1 MHPTHHLSST
11 CWQSNGKMKGW
22 HVHFNYNNQIRHPS
36 SFKHELPP
44 TIQHYHQFHDHLYT
58 FDGVILY
65 KDRILI
71 QSSFQQAIPDVLHG
85 AHNKGNFH
93 DCKWRI
99 HHFLPS
105 HQASHHCIT
114 CKLLL
119 MQPLGHISTV
129 YTTLPVNDTLVQLC
143 RLLPLQKGE
152 LPSSNRQIL
161 QLANHLTSMQRFY
174 RAN

>member
-1 MHPTHHLSST
+1 MSTLTTITKSGIPVHSNMSYHLQSST
-11 CWQSNGKMKGW
+11 TTNSMTT
-22 HVHFNYNNQIRHPS
+22 YM
-36 SFKHELPP
+36 
-44 TIQHYHQFHDHLYT
+44 YT

-71 QSSFQQAIPDVLHG
+71 QPSLQQAIPDVLHG

-93 DCKWRI
+93 NCKWRI

-152 LPSSNRQIL
+152 LPSSSRQIL